1 MPDILPDH
9 AELVLVRDVIDDGAN
24 VTVRH
29 TWLADLDGL
38 IQSQF
43 GDFTQRPR
51 LIGDG
56 TYTQNNTAVK
66 FLAMDSLLSE
76 VQAG

>member
-9 AELVLVRDVIDDGAN
+9 AELVLIRHVIDNGTN
-24 VTVRH
+24 VTVGH

-38 IQSQF
+38 IQSQL
-43 GDFTQRPR
+43 GDFTQLPR

-66 FLAMDSLLSE
+66 FLAMDSLFSE